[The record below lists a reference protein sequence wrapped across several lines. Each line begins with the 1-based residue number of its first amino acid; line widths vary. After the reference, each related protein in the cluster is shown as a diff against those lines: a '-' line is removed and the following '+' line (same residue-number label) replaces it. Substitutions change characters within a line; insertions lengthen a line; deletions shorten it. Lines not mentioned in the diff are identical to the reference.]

1 MSCGGSLDP
10 DRPVHKHS
18 HRNSWRKC
26 CVILHLPISPVPP
39 KLEENEMP
47 ESARKTAA
55 AIKERAIKKIDMADL
70 PAQRRQSG

>member
-1 MSCGGSLDP
+1 MLQAA
-10 DRPVHKHS
+10 RP
-18 HRNSWRKC
+18 SWRKC